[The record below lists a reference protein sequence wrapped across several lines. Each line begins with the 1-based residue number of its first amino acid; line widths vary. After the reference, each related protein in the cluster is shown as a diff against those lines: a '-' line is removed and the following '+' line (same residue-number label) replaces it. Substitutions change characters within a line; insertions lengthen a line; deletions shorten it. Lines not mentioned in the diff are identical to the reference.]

1 MASWNSRSVSPA
13 SRTKACRCFTSSESN
28 SRVRAFGVRCISCS
42 TAAVTSSC
50 DSMIIDFLRGG
61 GKSTSASVPSAVAAA
76 AAATTVATAVAAAGG
91 GLEAATERAF
101 GGAQL
106 GRGHASRDRRALRR
120 AHTLLLLYGR
130 RALDRRRETPPGGL
144 SRRCAARRLTHRLR
158 DGGRALDDRHALR
171 LGYPVIGRH
180 LHCCRTNEATG

>member
-1 MASWNSRSVSPA
+1 MASWNSRSVSLA

-50 DSMIIDFLRGG
+50 DSMIIDFLRPGFRG

-91 GLEAATERAF
+91 GLEAATERAL

-106 GRGHASRDRRALRR
+106 RRGHASRDRRALRR
-120 AHTLLLLYGR
+120 VHTLLLLYGR

-144 SRRCAARRLTHRLR
+144 S
-158 DGGRALDDRHALR
+158 
-171 LGYPVIGRH
+171 
-180 LHCCRTNEATG
+180 